1 MHVARVWNLA
11 CGLLAAITVALL
23 VAGVGLPEIARADG
37 TACTSAASCGD
48 ARAASRKSK
57 RVARK
62 LYRLQNAERRRHGLR
77 RLPSSRKLARA
88 ARRHARDMIRKHY
101 FGHVSRSNRDV
112 VDRVAATG
120 YNRGGRFAAQE
131 NLYWWSPR
139 RSAAQVLR
147 AWMASAPHRANILGP
162 DWDHFGLAV
171 VMRSPFGR
179 GGITVVGVFGRR

>member
-1 MHVARVWNLA
+1 MHVARARNLA

-23 VAGVGLPEIARADG
+23 VAGVGVPEIARAG
-37 TACTSAASCGD
+37 ETTCATGATCAD
-48 ARAASRKSK
+48 ARAAARRSS

-62 LYRLQNAERRRHGLR
+62 LARLQNAERRRHGLR
-77 RLPSSRKLARA
+77 RLPSHRKLARA

-101 FGHVSRSNRDV
+101 FEHVSRGNRNV

-131 NLYWWSPR
+131 NLYWWNPR
-139 RSAAQVLR
+139 RSAAEVLQ
-147 AWMASAPHRANILGP
+147 AWMASPPHRANILGP
-162 DWDHFGLAV
+162 NWDHFGLAV
-171 VMRSPFGR
+171 VLRSPFGR

>member
-1 MHVARVWNLA
+1 MHVARAWNLA
-11 CGLLAAITVALL
+11 CGVLAAITAVLL
-23 VAGVGLPEIARADG
+23 VACISVPEIARAAETTC
-37 TACTSAASCGD
+37 TAGATCAD
-48 ARAASRKSK
+48 ARTAARRSN

-62 LYRLQNAERRRHGLR
+62 LARLQNAERRRHGLR
-77 RLPSSRKLARA
+77 RLSSNRKLARA
-88 ARRHARDMIRKHY
+88 ALRHARDMIRKHY
-101 FGHVSRSNRDV
+101 FGHVSRTNRDV

-139 RSAAQVLR
+139 RTAAEVLQ
-147 AWMASAPHRANILGP
+147 AWMASPPHRANILGP

-171 VMRSPFGR
+171 VMRSPFRR